1 MTSAVP
7 RCYESWDTLGA
18 TGADGRGRRCAE
30 VNARVLGLT
39 VVVVVVGVGR
49 LVVVAVE
56 AVQVGDLR
64 QQLED
69 AVPVVRSR
77 RDVTV

>member
-1 MTSAVP
+1 MNV
-7 RCYESWDTLGA
+7 
-18 TGADGRGRRCAE
+18 
-30 VNARVLGLT
+30 RVLGLT
-39 VVVVVVGVGR
+39 VVVVVGVRR
-49 LVVVAVE
+49 LIVVAVE

>member
-39 VVVVVVGVGR
+39 VVVVVGVGR